1 KIDIKG
7 SDTKSF
13 ELITTAYKEKREE
26 LQETKNRITGLQN
39 QISDLQETI
48 LSLNNRIEQDAS
60 NKNQKVV
67 AFSRI
72 AKDAKIRYNDIEEV
86 GFANVLYSKDFIK
99 IDTIPV
105 ATVKWN
111 LKLPDSVIVSKEKEL
126 RIWLQKE
133 MNLDTL
139 FINR

>member
-1 KIDIKG
+1 
-7 SDTKSF
+7 
-13 ELITTAYKEKREE
+13 
-26 LQETKNRITGLQN
+26 
-39 QISDLQETI
+39 
-48 LSLNNRIEQDAS
+48 
-60 NKNQKVV
+60 
-67 AFSRI
+67 
-72 AKDAKIRYNDIEEV
+72 
-86 GFANVLYSKDFIK
+86 LYSKDFIK